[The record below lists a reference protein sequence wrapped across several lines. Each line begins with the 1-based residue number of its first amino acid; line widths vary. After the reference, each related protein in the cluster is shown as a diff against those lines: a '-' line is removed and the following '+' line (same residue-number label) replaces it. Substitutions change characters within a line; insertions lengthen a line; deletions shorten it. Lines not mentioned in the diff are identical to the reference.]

1 VVQRGV
7 VAIGVILFQ
16 SAKTEKRESR
26 HPMAESTMPALPA
39 VRNQLVAEPDL
50 LRELVEQTVN
60 ALLSADA
67 DALCGASYGERSAER
82 TNQRNG
88 YRERRWDT
96 RAGTIDLHIPK
107 LRAGSY
113 FPEWLLERRRRP
125 EKALISVVAD
135 LYLAGVST
143 RRVEKAVQQ
152 LGVESISKSQV
163 SRLAAQL
170 DELVEAFRTRPL
182 DASPYPFLMLDAMVV
197 KVREGGRIV
206 NACVVHATAVNR
218 DGYRESLGLDIV
230 TAEDGT
236 AWLTFLRGLVAR
248 GLGGVQLVTSDAHP
262 GLVDAIRATRP
273 GASWQRCRTHFMRN
287 LLTRVPK
294 SAHRPVA
301 TLVRTIFDQPDHD
314 TVHEQ
319 YQRARRQLEERFPA
333 AADVLEDAGPDLL
346 AFTSFPPATWRQ
358 IWSNNPIERL
368 NREIRRRTDVVC
380 IFPTRDAVIRLVGA
394 VLAEQHEEW
403 IAAERRY
410 LALDALALTRRLIEP
425 AAPEVV
431 NVAA

>member
-1 VVQRGV
+1 
-7 VAIGVILFQ
+7 
-16 SAKTEKRESR
+16 
-26 HPMAESTMPALPA
+26 MADNTMPGLPQI
-39 VRNQLVAEPDL
+39 RNLVAGDPDL
-50 LRELVEQTVN
+50 LRGLVEQTVN

-67 DALCGASYGERSAER
+67 DALCGADWGERSPER
-82 TNQRNG
+82 ANRRNG
-88 YRERRWDT
+88 YRERRWDP
-96 RAGTIDLHIPK
+96 RAGTIDLRIPK
-107 LRAGSY
+107 LREGSY
-113 FPEWLLERRRRP
+113 FPDWLLERRRRP

-163 SRLAAQL
+163 SRLASEL

-182 DASPYPFLMLDAMVV
+182 DGSPYPFVMLDALVV
-197 KVREGGRIV
+197 KVREQGRIV
-206 NACVVHATAVNR
+206 NVCVVHATGVNR

-230 TAEDGT
+230 TQEDGA
-236 AWLTFLRGLVAR
+236 AWLAFLRGLVAR
-248 GLGGVQLVTSDAHP
+248 GLSGVQLVTSDAHP
-262 GLVDAIRATRP
+262 GLVDAIRSTLT

-294 SAHRPVA
+294 AMHRPVA
-301 TLVRTIFDQPDHD
+301 TLVRTIFDQADQD

-319 YQRARRQLEERFPA
+319 YQRALAQLEERFPA
-333 AADVLEDAGPDLL
+333 AATLLEEAGPDLL
-346 AFTSFPPATWRQ
+346 AFTAHSPSVWRQ

-368 NREIRRRTDVVC
+368 NKEIRRRTDVVS
-380 IFPTRDAVIRLVGA
+380 IFPTRDSVIRLIGA

-403 IAAERRY
+403 IASERRY
-410 LALDALALTRRLIEP
+410 LSLDTLALTRRLIEP
-425 AAPEVV
+425 SAPEVV